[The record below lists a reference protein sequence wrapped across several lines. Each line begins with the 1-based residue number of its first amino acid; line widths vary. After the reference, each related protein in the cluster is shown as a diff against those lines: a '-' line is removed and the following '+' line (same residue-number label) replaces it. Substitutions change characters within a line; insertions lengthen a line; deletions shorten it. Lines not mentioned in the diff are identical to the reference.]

1 MNRRGHLSSKIP
13 NLKLRPASSALPSK
27 TREADPL
34 NAMDAELKQRA
45 WLVAEGESHALQY
58 AWKDQRVA

>member
-13 NLKLRPASSALPSK
+13 NVKLRPASSAQPSK

-34 NAMDAELKQRA
+34 NAMDQEMLDRVLAEA
-45 WLVAEGESHALQY
+45 DGEMLHHQ
-58 AWKDQRVA
+58 KRNF